1 MKMMIPC
8 VNGRDQHLYLRTQ
21 RFVLGQLT
29 IAVMKPLR
37 RALDRTTSKK
47 PILNIPRKKV
57 IMPT

>member
-1 MKMMIPC
+1 MVMISTC
-8 VNGRDQHLYLRTQ
+8 TFRSWHFG
-21 RFVLGQLT
+21 LGQLT
-29 IAVMKPLR
+29 MAVMNPLR

>member
-1 MKMMIPC
+1 
-8 VNGRDQHLYLRTQ
+8 
-21 RFVLGQLT
+21 
-29 IAVMKPLR
+29 VMNPLR